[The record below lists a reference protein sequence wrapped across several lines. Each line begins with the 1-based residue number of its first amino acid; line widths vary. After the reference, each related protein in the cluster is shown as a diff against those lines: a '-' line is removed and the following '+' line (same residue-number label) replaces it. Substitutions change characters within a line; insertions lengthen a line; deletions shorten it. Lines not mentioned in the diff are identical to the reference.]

1 MDFYVIITSIGE
13 AKFANAQATGTTVNL
28 THMAVGDGG
37 GAYYEPAKSQTT
49 LVNETWR
56 GSINNIYPDPN
67 NSNQVIMEIDVP
79 PEIGGFTVREAGV
92 FDADGDLIVIGKYPE
107 TYKPVLAESSGK
119 ELLVR
124 MIIEVSSAETVNLQI
139 DPSIVLAPRSYVD
152 QQIEWMR
159 RLFAGMVFDATLVPS
174 GVPGFIPAL
183 GATYLRADY
192 PYFWSRIQA
201 GGNIVEDT
209 IWQTGKRYGSY
220 SYGDGETTFRV
231 PLLVDFVRGFDP
243 TSGQTMGQW
252 YEDTFQGHW
261 HNLYEHDTDE
271 LFPVDDYGEKLPHL
285 YANYS
290 ATKLFTSDN
299 NVPVVRE
306 PTKGTQGEPR
316 IGPETAPKHV
326 LLPKY
331 IYTGEA
337 W

>member
-37 GAYYEPAKSQTT
+37 GTYYEPAKSQTT

-159 RLFAGMVFDATLVPS
+159 RLFTGMVFDATLVPS
-174 GVPGFIPAL
+174 GVPGFIPTL

-209 IWQTGKRYGSY
+209 IWVSI
-220 SYGDGETTFRV
+220 
-231 PLLVDFVRGFDP
+231 
-243 TSGQTMGQW
+243 
-252 YEDTFQGHW
+252 
-261 HNLYEHDTDE
+261 
-271 LFPVDDYGEKLPHL
+271 PH
-285 YANYS
+285 
-290 ATKLFTSDN
+290 
-299 NVPVVRE
+299 R
-306 PTKGTQGEPR
+306 
-316 IGPETAPKHV
+316 
-326 LLPKY
+326 
-331 IYTGEA
+331 
-337 W
+337 